1 MLEILGT
8 WFNVG
13 RILQYLVWITEVLLV
28 KSDKVNERSIVWESN
43 FISWTIVIFF
53 RRKRFGFFFFFN
65 RSLLSQSWILWH
77 TWVHKFLSQPLFGF
91 VTHERTLCD
100 ETKQM
105 LQRRLGTS
113 GTGNLGIVIHF
124 LCHFCKTLVDWETF
138 ACRVCLPIGFFF
150 KFVNN
155 RTKCSAT
162 LGVDR
167 KNRFFNGTF
176 SVDWS

>member
-1 MLEILGT
+1 MDFMT
-8 WFNVG
+8 YVSTQVSFTAVVWF
-13 RILQYLVWITEVLLV
+13 R
-28 KSDKVNERSIVWESN
+28 
-43 FISWTIVIFF
+43 
-53 RRKRFGFFFFFN
+53 
-65 RSLLSQSWILWH
+65 H
-77 TWVHKFLSQPLFGF
+77 A
-91 VTHERTLCD
+91 THERTLCD

-105 LQRRLGTS
+105 LRRRLGTS

-176 SVDWS
+176 SVDWP

>member
-1 MLEILGT
+1 MWEGFCNTLCESLKYYSWKVTKWTNGRLFESQILFLGLL
-8 WFNVG
+8 WFFLG
-13 RILQYLVWITEVLLV
+13 EKGL
-28 KSDKVNERSIVWESN
+28 
-43 FISWTIVIFF
+43 
-53 RRKRFGFFFFFN
+53 GFFFFN

-91 VTHERTLCD
+91 ITHERTLCD